1 MAEGLISRYLNRRLS
16 RPLARL
22 LVFTPLT
29 PNFISFLS
37 FLIGLASATAF
48 FKGQNVLGGIL
59 AQTASVMD
67 GVDGDLARLKG
78 KVSSFGAFFDSVL
91 DRYADAAIILGL
103 TWWSSQAEKFTAT
116 CLIGILALLGS
127 LLFSYSRARAESS
140 FSNKTDVPLLSELGS
155 RDGRLFLIML
165 GGILG
170 KGYWSLLVIA
180 FLTHLTVLLRILHFR
195 RKEL

>member
-1 MAEGLISRYLNRRLS
+1 MAEGIISRYLNRRLS

-22 LVFTPLT
+22 VAFTPLT

-116 CLIGILALLGS
+116 CLIGILP
-127 LLFSYSRARAESS
+127 F
-140 FSNKTDVPLLSELGS
+140 
-155 RDGRLFLIML
+155 
-165 GGILG
+165 
-170 KGYWSLLVIA
+170 
-180 FLTHLTVLLRILHFR
+180 
-195 RKEL
+195 